1 MAAAATCFVIAVL
14 SCSIS
19 AAHAIRRT
27 HGGSYISAIG
37 DPGMRRDGLRVAW
50 EAWNFCNEV
59 GEEAPGM
66 GSPRGADC
74 FDLETSVDE
83 HGEPVYEVAHK
94 VSDADNRLAAGD
106 PFPGTAAANATD
118 VDLYAAAK
126 EVYLGDLCQVADDD
140 PSSSP
145 WQFWMAMLK
154 NGNLDTTAALCPEN
168 GRPARPFPQT
178 SRFPCP
184 GGAGCMNQP
193 LVFHSR
199 TALDGTG
206 RWLRGGVF
214 GTYELDAAA
223 AAELGSRDDVSYYE
237 VTWEKE
243 VGGGSGGGWA
253 FHHKLRTS
261 KKYPWLMLYLRS
273 DATRGFS
280 GGYHYDTR
288 GMTKIVP
295 ESPEFKVRLTLEV
308 QKGGGGN
315 SQFYLLDM
323 GSCWKNDGRPCDGD
337 VATDVTRYSEM
348 IINPDTPSWCTPS
361 RVEECP
367 PWHTFRNGTRV
378 HRSERAR
385 FPYAAYH
392 VYCSPGNARH
402 AERPTTYCD
411 AYSNPQ
417 PQEILQLVPHPVWG
431 EFGYPT
437 EKGQGWIGDAR
448 EWELDAGAM
457 SQALYFYQDPGTTPA
472 RRRWTSL
479 DVGTEI
485 YVSDHAEAEWTLS
498 GFDILVPADT
508 KRRRRHGRKESATIG
523 ERSLF

>member
-1 MAAAATCFVIAVL
+1 
-14 SCSIS
+14 
-19 AAHAIRRT
+19 
-27 HGGSYISAIG
+27 
-37 DPGMRRDGLRVAW
+37 
-50 EAWNFCNEV
+50 
-59 GEEAPGM
+59 
-66 GSPRGADC
+66 
-74 FDLETSVDE
+74 
-83 HGEPVYEVAHK
+83 
-94 VSDADNRLAAGD
+94 
-106 PFPGTAAANATD
+106 
-118 VDLYAAAK
+118 
-126 EVYLGDLCQVADDD
+126 
-140 PSSSP
+140 
-145 WQFWMAMLK
+145 MAMLK

-168 GRPARPFPQT
+168 GRPRAPVPADVAV
-178 SRFPCP
+178 PVP

-193 LVFHSR
+193 LVSHSR

-206 RWLRGGVF
+206 RWWRAAGVF
-214 GTYELDAAA
+214 GTTYELDGRGGGGAR
-223 AAELGSRDDVSYYE
+223 SRDDVSYYE
-237 VTWEKE
+237 RVL
-243 VGGGSGGGWA
+243 G
-253 FHHKLRTS
+253 
-261 KKYPWLMLYLRS
+261 
-273 DATRGFS
+273 

-337 VATDVTRYSEM
+337 GHGLATDVTGSAR
-348 IINPDTPSWCTPS
+348 
-361 RVEECP
+361 RG
-367 PWHTFRNGTRV
+367 TFRNGTRV

-448 EWELDAGAM
+448 EWALDAGAM

>member
-1 MAAAATCFVIAVL
+1 MAACFVIAVL
-14 SCSIS
+14 SCSIP
-19 AAHAIRRT
+19 AADAMRRT

-94 VSDADNRLAAGD
+94 VTDADNRLRAGD
-106 PFPGTAAANATD
+106 PFPGTAASNATVTD

-126 EVYLGDLCQVADDD
+126 EVYLGELCQVADD

-145 WQFWMAMLK
+145 WQFWMVMLK
-154 NGNLDTTAALCPEN
+154 NGNLDTTAAICPEN

-193 LVFHSR
+193 LVFHNR

-206 RWLRGGVF
+206 RWLRGGVL

-223 AAELGSRDDVSYYE
+223 AETDLGSRDDVSYYE

-243 VGGGSGGGWA
+243 VVVGAAGGRSTISCARRGSTGVTGLQGA
-253 FHHKLRTS
+253 F
-261 KKYPWLMLYLRS
+261 
-273 DATRGFS
+273 
-280 GGYHYDTR
+280 DTR
-288 GMTKIVP
+288 GA
-295 ESPEFKVRLTLEV
+295 ERRRTLEV
-308 QKGGGGN
+308 QKGGN

-348 IINPDTPSWCTPS
+348 IIINPDTPSWCTPS

-367 PWHTFRNGTRV
+367 PWHTVPERHARAPL
-378 HRSERAR
+378 RRAR
-385 FPYAAYH
+385 AAGDH
-392 VYCSPGNARH
+392 AAR
-402 AERPTTYCD
+402 A
-411 AYSNPQ
+411 
-417 PQEILQLVPHPVWG
+417 HPVWG

-437 EKGQGWIGDAR
+437 EKGQGWVGDPR
-448 EWELDAGAM
+448 EWELDVGAM

-472 RRRWTSL
+472 TRRWTSL

-485 YVSDHAEAEWTLS
+485 YVSEHAEAEWTLS
-498 GFDILVPADT
+498 GFDILVPDT
-508 KRRRRHGRKESATIG
+508 KRRRHGRKESPPVVAATSVG